1 MACSALRS
9 GYMRWVCAAYLL
21 ALTAGLL
28 APHGGSIFLPKFA
41 AGLGD
46 YPDLQHFLAFVL
58 LALLVAAARWPIARW
73 PAITALV
80 GYAVLTEL
88 AQAVI
93 PGRTADLWDGLA
105 NLAGLAVG
113 AGVWK
118 IGDRRRERRADN

>member
-1 MACSALRS
+1 M
-9 GYMRWVCAAYLL
+9 
-21 ALTAGLL
+21 
-28 APHGGSIFLPKFA
+28 PHGGGSLFLPKFA

-58 LALLVAAARWPIARW
+58 LALLVAAARWPVARRA
-73 PAITALV
+73 AITALV
-80 GYAVLTEL
+80 GYALATEF

-113 AGVWK
+113 AALWK
-118 IGDRRRERRADN
+118 AGRGKWTG